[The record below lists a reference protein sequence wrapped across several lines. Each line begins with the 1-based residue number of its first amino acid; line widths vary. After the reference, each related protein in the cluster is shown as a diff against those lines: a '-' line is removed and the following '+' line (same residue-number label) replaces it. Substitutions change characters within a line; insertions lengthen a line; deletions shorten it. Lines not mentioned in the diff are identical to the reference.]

1 MPHVNGTY
9 FLNKLSGHFGYLLTK
24 KGSAPTDISSIDP
37 DFIEMYARCMEF
49 TMTSVERAYALYKS
63 IEYIVTKS
71 IKGDIVECGVWR
83 GGSAMLCA
91 LALKHFGDTTRT
103 IHLYDTYKGMTEP
116 MRNDFRLST
125 HAKAEMKWENMERN
139 GYNEWAYATLE
150 EAKKNLASTG
160 YAEEYLH
167 YIVGDVRETIPF
179 TTPKHIAL
187 LRLDTDWYESTKHE
201 LMYLFPL
208 LCSGGVLIIDDYGEW
223 AGAKRATDEFFSNKP
238 MLLNRIDNTGRIGV
252 KP

>member
-1 MPHVNGTY
+1 MPHVDGTY

-24 KGSAPTDISSIDP
+24 KGRVPTDISSIDP
-37 DFIEMYARCMEF
+37 DFIEMYARCREF
-49 TMTSVERAYALYKS
+49 TMTSIERAYALYKS
-63 IEYIVTKS
+63 IEYVVTKS
-71 IKGDIVECGVWR
+71 IRGDIVECGVWR

-103 IHLYDTYKGMTEP
+103 IHLYDTYKGMTKP
-116 MRNDFRLST
+116 TRDDFKLSGT
-125 HAKAEMKWENMERN
+125 QAKTKWVHMERD

-150 EAKKNLASTG
+150 EVKKNLATTG
-160 YAEEYLH
+160 YAEEHLRYV
-167 YIVGDVRETIPF
+167 VGNVKETIPF
-179 TTPKHIAL
+179 TAPKHIAL

-201 LMYLFPL
+201 LTHLFPL
-208 LCSGGVLIIDDYGEW
+208 LCNGGALIIDDYGEW
-223 AGAKRATDEFFSNKP
+223 AGAKRATDEFFSNKT